1 MFHWFAARPPSSEQ
15 PMGDRPSIPLTG
27 DEREA
32 FERLRREIG
41 PERVSN
47 ASLTVPWLVPLR
59 LVPALVL
66 MVAGAAW
73 SLAWLSVNVPLSF
86 LGVLVLA
93 AGLAGT
99 IESQGLRL
107 RPAGSVAPIEA
118 SLPQHGGPRH
128 RGQ

>member
-1 MFHWFAARPPSSEQ
+1 MFDWFAARPPSSEQ
-15 PMGDRPSIPLTG
+15 PTRDRPSIPLTS

-32 FERLRREIG
+32 FERLSRDIG
-41 PERVSN
+41 PKGVSI
-47 ASLTVPWLVPLR
+47 ASRRVPWLVPFR
-59 LVPALVL
+59 LVPGLVL

-73 SLAWLSVNVPLSF
+73 SLGWLSANVPLSF

-93 AGLAGT
+93 AGLAAT
-99 IESQGLRL
+99 IESQDLRL